1 MTSMNSSRPYLVSA
15 IHDWIV
21 DNNCTPYILVDATH
35 PNAQVPNEYVQD
47 GRIVLN
53 ISPTAVMSLNIG
65 PDALEFGG
73 RFSGVARSLYVPM
86 EALLGIYA
94 RENGQGMLF
103 NGNEPII
110 SSGSAEVGVGAED
123 GDAGDEDHSLEGSS
137 DDLFAGKPSSKDE
150 AKARLSSV
158 SDTAGNKA
166 GKATESSDGND
177 SDDEPPTQPGG
188 GKAGGKVKPS
198 RPSLKVVK

>member
-1 MTSMNSSRPYLVSA
+1 MNSSRPYLVSA

-94 RENGQGMLF
+94 RENGAGAMF
-103 NGNEPII
+103 EAEP
-110 SSGSAEVGVGAED
+110 ELD
-123 GDAGDEDHSLEGSS
+123 KMP
-137 DDLFAGKPSSKDE
+137 DLDDE
-150 AKARLSSV
+150 AEESNSASKEGGEST
-158 SDTAGNKA
+158 SD
-166 GKATESSDGND
+166 
-177 SDDEPPTQPGG
+177 
-188 GKAGGKVKPS
+188 KPKK
-198 RPSLKVVK
+198 RGHLKVVK